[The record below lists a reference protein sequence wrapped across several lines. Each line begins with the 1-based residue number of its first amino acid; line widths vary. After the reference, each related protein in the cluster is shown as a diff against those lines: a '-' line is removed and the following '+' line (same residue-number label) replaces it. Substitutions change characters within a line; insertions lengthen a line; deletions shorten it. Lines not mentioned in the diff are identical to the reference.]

1 MSTPSDNNAWGSQP
15 YGDSNAPQS
24 PYDASADST
33 ASAQDPY
40 QVGHS
45 AQGAQDPFGSPAPQ
59 SDSSAAPQFGDQ
71 NTAAGQDPFN
81 QSAGQNGYGQPSAGE
96 PYGTGSSQD
105 SFGQPSAGQSYGAD
119 SSQDA
124 FGQQQA
130 SDPYAAPPAQS
141 PYGSQ
146 QSASDPYAA
155 PGQQSASDPYTA
167 SGQDA
172 FGQRSASDPYAASGQ
187 QSASDPYGVA
197 AGQQGT
203 QGWAPTAQNGTPAGA
218 QGEMGPSRLMVG
230 LLGIFLGGF
239 GVHRFLLGYTTIG
252 IIQIVVTVVT
262 CGVGAWWGLIEGI
275 MVLAKTESFNRDAH
289 GRPLAE

>member
-33 ASAQDPY
+33 ASAQDPH
-40 QVGHS
+40 QVGGS

-59 SDSSAAPQFGDQ
+59 SDSFAAPQFGDQ

-81 QSAGQNGYGQPSAGE
+81 QSAGQGGYAQPSAGE
-96 PYGTGSSQD
+96 PYGTESSQD
-105 SFGQPSAGQSYGAD
+105 SFGQPSAGQSYGAETG
-119 SSQDA
+119 QDA

-146 QSASDPYAA
+146 SSASDPYAA
-155 PGQQSASDPYTA
+155 PGQQSASDSY
-167 SGQDA
+167 G
-172 FGQRSASDPYAASGQ
+172 AA
-187 QSASDPYGVA
+187 P
-197 AGQQGT
+197 GQQGT
-203 QGWAPTAQNGTPAGA
+203 QGWAPAAQNGTPAGA

-252 IIQIVVTVVT
+252 IIQIVVSVLT
-262 CGVGAWWGLIEGI
+262 CGVGAWWGIIEGI
-275 MVLAKTESFNRDAH
+275 MILAKTESFNRDAH